1 MPAKRLSMRQIREV
15 LRLKWACGLSDRQIA
30 RGLRISRPTVTR
42 YVQRLQAAGLS
53 WPLPEDV
60 DDAVLESRLFAN
72 AAYTPAVGRPLPDW
86 SWVHQE
92 LKRKGVT
99 LTLLWQ
105 EYKATTPDGLQ
116 YSYFC
121 EAYRK
126 WAARLDLVMRQQ
138 HRAGDTLFVD
148 YAGQTVPVVDP
159 QSGEV
164 HEAQVFIAVLGASNY
179 TYAEATGSQSLPDWI
194 ASHVRA
200 FEAFGGV
207 PRVLVPD
214 NLKAAVT
221 RPHRYEPVL
230 NRTYEALAQHYSVAV
245 VPARAARPR
254 DKAKV
259 EVGVQVVERW
269 ILARLRHHTFFSLSE
284 LNGAIK
290 DLRVDLNHRPFKKLP
305 ASRQSL
311 FESHE
316 RPALR
321 PLPQTPFEY
330 AEWKLV
336 RANIDYHVDIL
347 GHYYSVPYTL
357 VKLQLEA
364 RISAH
369 TVEVFHKGKRVAS
382 HRRSPHKG
390 RHTTIKEHMPKA
402 HRHYAEWTPQR
413 LIRWAAKTGGAT
425 AQVVEAILTARAYP
439 QQGFRA
445 CLGIMRPGSRYG
457 DDRLEAACLRAM
469 AIGACSYKSI
479 ESILKHDLDRQPLP
493 AKPCLAPPIN
503 HDNIRGPNYYL

>member
-1 MPAKRLSMRQIREV
+1 MPKARIPMKKIVEI
-15 LRLKWACGLSDRQIA
+15 LRLKHEAKLSHEKIA
-30 RGLRISRPTVTR
+30 RVCQLSKGAVSK
-42 YVQRLQAAGLS
+42 YVSLARARGVG
-53 WPLPEDV
+53 WPLPEGV
-60 DDAVLESRLFAN
+60 DEVALEALLFPAREKPSRF
-72 AAYTPAVGRPLPDW
+72 VQPDGFQI
-86 SWVHQE
+86 HQE
-92 LKRKGVT
+92 LKRKEVT
-99 LTLLWQ
+99 LQLLWS
-105 EYKATTPDGLQ
+105 EYVARHG
-116 YSYFC
+116 
-121 EAYRK
+121 ERAYRYSRYCELYRQWRAQQK
-126 WAARLDLVMRQQ
+126 RSMRQQ
-138 HRAGDTLFVD
+138 HRAGETLFVD

-179 TYAEATGSQSLPDWI
+179 TYAEATETQSLADWI

-230 NRTYEALAQHYSVAV
+230 NRTYEALAQHYGVAV

-269 ILARLRHHTFFSLSE
+269 ILARLRHHTFFSFTD
-284 LNGAIK
+284 LNSAIR
-290 DLRVDLNHRPFKKLP
+290 DLRADLNHRPFKKLP
-305 ASRQSL
+305 GSRQSL
-311 FESHE
+311 FESLE

-321 PLPQTPFEY
+321 PLPREPFEY

-336 RANIDYHVDIL
+336 RVNIDYHVDIL

-357 VKLQLEA
+357 VKAQLEA
-364 RISAH
+364 RISAR

-382 HRRSPHKG
+382 HPRSPHRG
-390 RHTTIKEHMPKA
+390 RHTTLKEHMPKA

-413 LIRWAAKTGGAT
+413 LIGWASKTGGAT
-425 AQVVEAILTARAYP
+425 AQVIEAILTARAYP

-445 CLGIMRPGSRYG
+445 CLGIMRLGGRYG
-457 DDRLEAACLRAM
+457 DARLEAACCRAM

-479 ESILKHDLDRQPLP
+479 ESILKHNLDRQPLRDQP
-493 AKPCLAPPIN
+493 RLAPAID
-503 HDNIRGPNYYL
+503 HVNIRGPEYYL